1 MSSVIDLSVGHIRLT
16 QPHQPFIV
24 DPSASYGSAG
34 GMEQL
39 RSALAAMHSVP
50 MDCIVV
56 TAGSSLG
63 ITSLLASKRPRLLL
77 LPRPYFPSFTR
88 MAKLLG
94 LEYEFYSAICAR
106 GRANIYSAV
115 AAMRANPHSCLI
127 WNYPH
132 NPTGALDSESN
143 RTVLRSV
150 AAETECELLLDCVYS
165 DLVFSEYDAPSGVP
179 LELEARVYS
188 LSKSFALAG
197 ERIGYVIASP
207 ARCREVARAHWA
219 LAMSPPVG
227 SQSIAFHVLTSE
239 SHRVPEL
246 IGQLRD
252 HRELAMKIL
261 GASPY
266 VVCKPPDGGIFL
278 WIEAPAVGLPS
289 AAIAK
294 ICQRM
299 GLLVESGSSFGVDMP
314 PTLRV
319 SLAVEREDL
328 ERGLAILLK
337 VARRLSER
345 PQGNGN

>member
-1 MSSVIDLSVGHIRLT
+1 MSSVIDLSVGHIRLA
-16 QPHQPFIV
+16 QRHQPFIV

-34 GMEQL
+34 GTDQL
-39 RSALAAMHSVP
+39 RSAVAAMHSVP
-50 MDCIVV
+50 TDCVV
-56 TAGSSLG
+56 ITAGSSLG
-63 ITSLLASKRPRLLL
+63 ITSLLASRRPRLLL
-77 LPRPYFPSFTR
+77 LPCPYFPSFTR

-94 LEYEFYSAICAR
+94 LKYEFYSAIDPC

-115 AAMRANPHSCLI
+115 AAMRANRASCLI

-132 NPTGALDSESN
+132 NPTGALDSEST

-165 DLVFSEYDAPSGVP
+165 DLVFTQYDAPSGVP

-197 ERIGYVIASP
+197 ERIGYIIASP
-207 ARCREVARAHWA
+207 ARCKEVARAHWA

-227 SQSIAFHVLTSE
+227 SQSIALHVLTSE

-246 IGQLRD
+246 VDQLRD
-252 HRELAMKIL
+252 RRELAMEIL
-261 GASPY
+261 DRSPY
-266 VVCKPPDGGIFL
+266 LICKPPEGGIFL
-278 WIEAPAVGLPS
+278 WIEAPAVRIPS
-289 AAIAK
+289 AAMAN

-299 GLLVESGSSFGVDMP
+299 GLLVEPGSLFGVDMP
-314 PTLRV
+314 PALRV

-328 ERGLAILLK
+328 GRGLTILLK
-337 VARRLSER
+337 VATRLSER
-345 PQGNGN
+345 TSE